1 MRGPSWCFDSHLCLW
16 LIAMGVPNFS
26 EKRRENLEVARA
38 MSGGAP
44 GELGFALAAGGGK
57 DALDSCVSAWVGC
70 CGLG

>member
-1 MRGPSWCFDSHLCLW
+1 
-16 LIAMGVPNFS
+16 MGVPNFS